1 MGALLRD
8 ETVHHRFRQDHRRRV
23 VVGVLLSVALH
34 AVLFFALPVIPSSRQ
49 RAPTPELEVVSLPGG
64 VSDPPPHVVIP
75 EPAVP
80 VPRPSP
86 PRADPP
92 RRDEPPPIPPP
103 QVIPH
108 DVPPRLLN
116 RQEVE
121 RTLLNLYPGSLEVME
136 VGGAVTLWLYV
147 DRDGQVVRTVLREPS
162 QFEAFNRA
170 AETVARAMRFR
181 PAEQAGEPVAV
192 WVQQRI
198 RFQTRDSTSMTSG
211 RNTGGEDG
219 TD

>member
-1 MGALLRD
+1 MGALPRD
-8 ETVHHRFRQDHRRRV
+8 ESVHRRFRKSHRRRV
-23 VVGVLLSVALH
+23 AIGVALSVALH
-34 AVLFFALPVIPSSRQ
+34 AVLFFALPVIPASRH
-49 RAPTPELEVVSLPGG
+49 RVPAPELEVVSLPAG
-64 VSDPPPHVVIP
+64 VTDPPPQVVIP

-86 PRADPP
+86 PRPDPP
-92 RRDEPPPIPPP
+92 QRDEPASIPPP
-103 QVIPH
+103 RVIPH

-116 RQEVE
+116 RREVE
-121 RTLLNLYPGSLEVME
+121 RTLMDLYPGSLEVMN

-147 DRDGQVVRTVLREPS
+147 NTDGQVVRTVLREPS

-181 PAEQAGEPVAV
+181 PAEQAGDPVSV

-198 RFQTRDSTSMTSG
+198 RFQTRDSAGAPSG
-211 RNTGGEDG
+211 RETGGDG
-219 TD
+219 GT